1 MSYQKIPLFLCSL
14 CFLIKDEIHYSIEIY
29 VAKGSKYV
37 HITSR
42 IALRPYYDV
51 IDSIVVRN
59 HIAYPVSLDS
69 VLQRGCKYDYI
80 LFCS

>member
-1 MSYQKIPLFLCSL
+1 MSYQKITLFLCSL
-14 CFLIKDEIHYSIEIY
+14 CLSMKDEINDSIEIY
-29 VAKGSKYV
+29 VAKGNKYV

-42 IALRPYYDV
+42 IGLRPYYDV

-69 VLQRGCKYDYI
+69 VLQKGCKYDYI